1 VKLNRMRWDSPV
13 LCRFRLLVDVTTEGE
28 PIHGPAGMAVAD
40 ERAVAVDLA
49 AFSPLLLA
57 TARAIVMNDVE
68 AEDLVQT
75 TLEIALRHRDQLRN
89 PDALSSWLLT
99 IETREAFRLV
109 RRLRRLVRLD
119 PDVAELASAG
129 GDRTDAIVIR
139 HALAGLPRRTRAAV
153 VLHHM
158 VGLSV
163 FETGQA
169 LGVSENTVK
178 SQLKTGLER
187 LRRELGDD

>member
-1 VKLNRMRWDSPV
+1 M
-13 LCRFRLLVDVTTEGE
+13 TTERE
-28 PIHGPAGMAVAD
+28 PIHGPADLAVAD
-40 ERAVAVDLA
+40 ERVDVAELA

-57 TARAIVMNDVE
+57 AARAIVMNDAE

-75 TLEIALRHRDQLRN
+75 TLEIALRHRDQLRD
-89 PDALSSWLLT
+89 PGALRSWLLT
-99 IETREAFRLV
+99 IQTREAFRLV

-119 PDVAELASAG
+119 PEVVEIAATG
-129 GDRTDAIVIR
+129 GGRTEAIAIR
-139 HALAGLPRRTRAAV
+139 QALAGLPRRMRAAV

-158 VGLSV
+158 AGLSV
-163 FETGQA
+163 SETGRA

-178 SQLKTGLER
+178 SQLKTGLKR